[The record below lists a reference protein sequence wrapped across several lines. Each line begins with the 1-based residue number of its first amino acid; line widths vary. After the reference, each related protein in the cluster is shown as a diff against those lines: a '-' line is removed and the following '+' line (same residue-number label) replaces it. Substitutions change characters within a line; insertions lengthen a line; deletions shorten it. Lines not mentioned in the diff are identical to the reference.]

1 MSAKLKLRA
10 DTLSCF
16 FYFLMVGVYYALFT
30 SRLPAIKAETGI
42 GDAEVGISLLTLGIA
57 SVTGLVFCSRL
68 IERFTSR
75 RLLQVSSVALC
86 LIVPFAGLAPNAV
99 TLYIVTA
106 CLGLAVAIWDVC
118 MNAQA
123 LLLEIETHGRYMGKM
138 QAGYSFGCI
147 LGALVGALFA
157 YFALSPFVT
166 FLAFSL
172 TTLFF
177 WSFAFRHLKDDLPRQ
192 KTEKRGRMPL
202 FIYFCGLLEILAFTG
217 EGSIGDWGSIFLHSA
232 KGATEATAALSFGV
246 CALAMTLVRTQSD
259 SLREKIG
266 DQKLIGGGALL
277 AAAGFLLSIFVSNPW
292 VCLVGFA
299 MIGAG
304 IASAVPVIMSRAGT
318 YPGVDPG
325 AACATVSTLGYGTLL
340 FIPPL
345 LGSVAEHVGLDTAFF
360 IPFTMALLLFAGSFA
375 LKPRN

>member
-57 SVTGLVFCSRL
+57 SVTGLIFCGRL

-99 TLYIVTA
+99 TLYLVTA
-106 CLGLAVAIWDVC
+106 CLGLAIAIWDVC

-157 YFALSPFVT
+157 YFSLSPFVT
-166 FLAFSL
+166 FLARRS
-172 TTLFF
+172 
-177 WSFAFRHLKDDLPRQ
+177 S
-192 KTEKRGRMPL
+192 
-202 FIYFCGLLEILAFTG
+202 
-217 EGSIGDWGSIFLHSA
+217 S
-232 KGATEATAALSFGV
+232 GAS
-246 CALAMTLVRTQSD
+246 RS
-259 SLREKIG
+259 
-266 DQKLIGGGALL
+266 
-277 AAAGFLLSIFVSNPW
+277 
-292 VCLVGFA
+292 
-299 MIGAG
+299 G
-304 IASAVPVIMSRAGT
+304 I
-318 YPGVDPG
+318 
-325 AACATVSTLGYGTLL
+325 
-340 FIPPL
+340 
-345 LGSVAEHVGLDTAFF
+345 
-360 IPFTMALLLFAGSFA
+360 
-375 LKPRN
+375 

>member
-1 MSAKLKLRA
+1 MLFR
-10 DTLSCF
+10 SCF

-57 SVTGLVFCSRL
+57 SVTGLIFCGRL

-75 RLLQVSSVALC
+75 RLLQVSSLALC

-99 TLYIVTA
+99 TLYLVTA

-177 WSFAFRHLKDDLPRQ
+177 WCFAFRHLKDDLPRQ

-259 SLREKIG
+259 TLREKIG

-304 IASAVPVIMSRAGT
+304 IAPAVPVIMSRAGT